1 MYEKRFTRLIIHGL
15 VLIALASSTGSVLA
29 QKRVRLK
36 QADEVR
42 GGGKKEDEKFQ
53 RVIGNVIFTQN
64 KTTIYCDSAHF
75 YKQRNSVEAFGHVHI
90 VDGDS
95 VDITGSRLEYDGNT
109 RKAKLRNKVV
119 FTKLATATLYT
130 DYLDFSRPQNLA
142 HYFNGGRL
150 VDSINVLTSSKGYYN
165 LNSNLAS
172 FKRNVRVTNPDYVM
186 TADSLQYNSRTK
198 IIYFVTE
205 TTVVNKDSSTFV
217 YKGGYYNTQTKVS
230 DVKKGT
236 GESAEYTIVGDK
248 YDLDGIRNI
257 GKVRGNVVMTS
268 KKENLKIYGQS
279 SDYFKNIG
287 VTKVYNNAYVAKVT
301 DDNDTLYI
309 SGDTLVSIDHEDE
322 KKKRLL
328 AYHNVKIFKKDMQ
341 GVADSIEYRPS
352 DSTIYFYK
360 SPILWS
366 EGNQMTADS
375 IRMLI
380 EHNTISKIF
389 MVANSFVISQDTLL
403 NFNQIKGRRMTAEF
417 ANSKINRVY
426 VMGNGESLYY
436 VLDDKDLSFTGMNK
450 VICSNMTIRFKDGRV
465 NNLSFYVKPDGL
477 FIPPHE
483 LKPDQRK
490 LKGFNW
496 KGDQKPEKEDVVKG
510 AAATKKVPPPATST
524 PVQIKKAVQ

>member
-1 MYEKRFTRLIIHGL
+1 MYEMRFPRLIIHCL
-15 VLIALASSTGSVLA
+15 VVIALVSGTTPVLA
-29 QKRVRLK
+29 QKKVKLK
-36 QADEVR
+36 QADQAR
-42 GGGKKEDEKFQ
+42 GGRNGDEKYQ
-53 RVIGNVIFTQN
+53 RLIGNVIFVQN

-75 YKQRNSVEAFGHVHI
+75 YKGRNSVEAFGHVHI

-109 RKAKLRNKVV
+109 KKAKLRNKVV

-130 DYLDFSRPQNLA
+130 DHLDFSRPQNLA

-150 VDSINVLTSSKGYYN
+150 VDSINVLTSNKGYYN
-165 LNSNLAS
+165 LKSNLAS
-172 FKRNVRVTNPDYVM
+172 FKKNVRVKNPDYTM

-217 YKGGYYNTQTKVS
+217 YNGGYYNTQTRIS
-230 DVKKGT
+230 DVEEGT
-236 GESAEYTIVGDK
+236 GESVDYTIVGDK
-248 YDLDGIRNI
+248 YDFDGIRNV

-268 KKENLKIYGQS
+268 KKENLMIYGQA
-279 SDYFKNIG
+279 SDYFKNTGI
-287 VTKVYNNAYVAKVT
+287 TKVYNNPYVAKVT

-309 SGDTLVSIDHEDE
+309 SADTLVSIDNEDE

-328 AYHNVKIFKKDMQ
+328 AYHNVKIYKKDMQ

-360 SPILWS
+360 KPVLWS
-366 EGNQMTADS
+366 QGNQMTADS

-389 MVANSFVISQDTLL
+389 MVANSFVISQDSLL
-403 NFNQIKGRRMTAEF
+403 NFNQIKGRKMTAEL
-417 ANSKINRVY
+417 ANSKMSRVI
-426 VMGNGESLYY
+426 VIGNGESLYY
-436 VLDDKDLSFTGMNK
+436 ILDDKDGSFMGMNK
-450 VICSNMTIRFKDGRV
+450 IICSNITIRFKDGKV
-465 NNLSFYVKPDGL
+465 NNLSFYVKPDGQ

-483 LKPDQRK
+483 LKKDQK
-490 LKGFNW
+490 TLKGFEW
-496 KGDQKPEKEDVVKG
+496 KGDEKPEREDVVKTAG
-510 AAATKKVPPPATST
+510 SADIPKPASL
-524 PVQIKKAVQ
+524 KKAVQ